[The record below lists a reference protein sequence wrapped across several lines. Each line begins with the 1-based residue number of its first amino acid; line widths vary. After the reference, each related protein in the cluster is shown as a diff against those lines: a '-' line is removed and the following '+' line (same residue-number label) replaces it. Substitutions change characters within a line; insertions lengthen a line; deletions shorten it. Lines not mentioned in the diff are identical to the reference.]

1 MSSSNVVSGVSASP
15 SAAAGARHRHGAV
28 KQLRIKVAQPQQQ
41 QLLLRGRRRQSGD
54 RGSGVVARAGPGP
67 LTEIE
72 PDLREDPID
81 VYATPGISPVRP
93 SSLLSIPLALKKE
106 IDCLCSSDNTWVDNN
121 LCVAG
126 GF

>member
-1 MSSSNVVSGVSASP
+1 
-15 SAAAGARHRHGAV
+15 V